1 MKQKMKGAI
10 IMENK
15 NHEMDDNSINELEK
29 LLKEQ
34 GLDKET
40 LNVSIPSAKDVK
52 PEAEPTKE
60 APVRRLYDPEA
71 AANIALAKVKDSKLK
86 YKRYIGPRILLGIL
100 SGGMS
105 EIAFE
110 LGCKSAEDGIRQYAK
125 FPGAE
130 NNPLI

>member
-1 MKQKMKGAI
+1 
-10 IMENK
+10 MENK
-15 NHEMDDNSINELEK
+15 NHEMDDKSINELEK

-40 LNVSIPSAKDVK
+40 LNVSIPSAKDFPKTEKVK

-60 APVRRLYDPEA
+60 EPIRRLYDPEA
-71 AANIALAKVKDSKLK
+71 AANIALAKVKNSKLK
-86 YKRYIGPRILLGIL
+86 YKRYIPQRILLGIL

-105 EIAFE
+105 EIAFG

>member
-1 MKQKMKGAI
+1 
-10 IMENK
+10 MENK

-40 LNVSIPSAKDVK
+40 LNVSPIHSAKDFPETEQAK
-52 PEAEPTKE
+52 PKAEPKE
-60 APVRRLYDPEA
+60 EHVRRLYDPEA
-71 AANIALAKVKDSKLK
+71 AANIALAKTKDAKLK

>member
-1 MKQKMKGAI
+1 
-10 IMENK
+10 MENK
-15 NHEMDDNSINELEK
+15 NHEMDDKSINELEK

-40 LNVSIPSAKDVK
+40 LNVSPITSAKGFPETEEAK
-52 PEAEPTKE
+52 PKAEPTKE
-60 APVRRLYDPEA
+60 EPIRRLYDPEA

-86 YKRYIGPRILLGIL
+86 YKRYIPQRILLGIL

>member
-1 MKQKMKGAI
+1 
-10 IMENK
+10 MENK
-15 NHEMDDNSINELEK
+15 NHEMDDKSINELEK

-40 LNVSIPSAKDVK
+40 LNVSPIPSAKEFPKTEQAK
-52 PEAEPTKE
+52 PDKEPTEKE

-71 AANIALAKVKDSKLK
+71 AANIALAKTKDAKLK

-125 FPGAE
+125 FPNAE